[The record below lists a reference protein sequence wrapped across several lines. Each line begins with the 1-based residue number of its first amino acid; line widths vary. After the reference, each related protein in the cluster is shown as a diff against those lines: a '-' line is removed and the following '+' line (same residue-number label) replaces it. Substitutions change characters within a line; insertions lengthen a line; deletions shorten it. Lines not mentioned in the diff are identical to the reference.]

1 MMKEQQADKE
11 KEVKPQAAPAA
22 PAVKARVWK
31 RWLNYQSVVRQVP
44 FFLFLALLAVVY
56 IYNGH
61 YADKVSRNID
71 KTTREVRE
79 LQHEYKTV
87 KGKVMGLSKRS
98 EMVKAVKEYGLKEL
112 TESPVVLTPAGT
124 DE

>member
-1 MMKEQQADKE
+1 MKKEHPE
-11 KEVKPQAAPAA
+11 KESTEEPKQAPQAPPAR
-22 PAVKARVWK
+22 VWVWK

-61 YADKVSRNID
+61 YADKTARNID
-71 KTTREVRE
+71 KTAREVRE

-98 EMVKAVKEYGLKEL
+98 EMVKAVKEYGLKEPA
-112 TESPVVLTPAGT
+112 ESPVVLMPAGAG
-124 DE
+124 E